1 MIWIG
6 VAGLLLFV
14 GQSFVVLL
22 MLVFITDC
30 IEYGH
35 WKLGRRNAA
44 VTFALQPF
52 INKVGAALA
61 TQIVSV
67 VVDRVAAS
75 TPQPPGR
82 RRTADGLLLMQDGD
96 AGAAAGPDRRQLPDL
111 PGEVPH
117 RRGVLRPDRAD
128 LRERGQLTTDQ
139 GIGDE
144 ARDAIPEARSRR
156 SPG

>member
-1 MIWIG
+1 M
-6 VAGLLLFV
+6 LFV
-14 GQSFVVLL
+14 GQAFVVLL

-67 VVDRVAAS
+67 VVIVSGINSAPSPDAV
-75 TPQPPGR
+75 TPE
-82 RRTADGLLLMQDGD
+82 GLLLMRMAMLVLPLILIV
-96 AGAAAGPDRRQLPDL
+96 AGYLIY
-111 PGEVPH
+111 
-117 RRGVLRPDRAD
+117 RAKYRID
-128 LRERGQLTTDQ
+128 ETFYAQIVKELRERGQLTTDQ
-139 GIGDE
+139 RLDSQTE
-144 ARDAIPEARSRR
+144 
-156 SPG
+156 